1 MTVATGAG
9 RAPSV
14 PTRGFAVYRRRLSVT
29 GAVGPALVMVVL
41 FFVYAA
47 VQPSV
52 LSVTGINT
60 IADEA
65 ATVAIAAA

>member
-14 PTRGFAVYRRRLSVT
+14 PARGFVVYRRRLSRT
-29 GAVGPALVMVVL
+29 GAVGPGLVLLVL
-41 FFVYAA
+41 FFIYAA

-52 LSVTGINT
+52 LSLSWINT
-60 IADEA
+60 IAD
-65 ATVAIAAA
+65 